1 MMMMMFLLHSCPRGG
16 SAKKSFIALPLP
28 RHSFFFFFC
37 YRPSFLDEPREETLA
52 TQARGSTPRSNPFP
66 FYIR

>member
-1 MMMMMFLLHSCPRGG
+1 MMMMFLLHSCPRGG

-28 RHSFFFFFC
+28 RHSFFLFC
-37 YRPSFLDEPREETLA
+37 SRPSFLDEPREETLA